1 MHEGRPTKGT
11 GFIMQKER
19 TENECSGSKRKR
31 GEVKFLGIIDHT
43 EERGERSNGPGIQR
57 RSACVRLKLS
67 SQAKGST
74 FVASLLVFSS
84 LPN

>member
-1 MHEGRPTKGT
+1 
-11 GFIMQKER
+11 MQKER
-19 TENECSGSKRKR
+19 TENECSKRKR
-31 GEVKFLGIIDHT
+31 GEVKFLGIMDHT
-43 EERGERSNGPGIQR
+43 EERGERSNGPDIQR